1 MSVSSIQMLMRHPF
15 IGRVFLS
22 NLCSQAGIWIRNM
35 AVLLYVMDQTGGDAL
50 AVSAISVAEYAPIFL
65 FSFIG
70 GVFADRWRPK
80 RTVILCDLLAAVS
93 VGLVL
98 IAIASGLWQAV
109 FFTTLIS
116 AILSQFAQPA
126 GMKLFKAHVPE
137 DLAQPAMSA
146 AASRLRR
153 LHRIGTGGGYL
164 DLSHPGRPMGR
175 RLNECRFCAVGDR
188 HDADSPDPSPAS
200 NQASF
205 LPASLWEE
213 MKDGIRYTVSR
224 PVLLRLSFSFMAVGL
239 GVGAISPL
247 SIFIVTER
255 LGLPAEDL
263 KWITVPYGL
272 GELLGGIA
280 AFRLASR
287 MAPQKLLLLGL
298 AVNAFGIMAAGL
310 SNVLWL
316 TMLAQFGIALL
327 QPAIFI
333 GNNSLFMLHTEAG
346 YIGRVTGLRTPL
358 MTGAMVLMMSGSGFL
373 KECISLPAVY
383 LFAGACFLAGMAIV
397 RGTPFS
403 AKESAGC
410 HDA

>member
-137 DLAQPAMSA
+137 DLAQPAMSLLQAVFAVFTVLGPVAGTWIYPILGVQWAVGLTSAAFVLSA
-146 AASRLRR
+146 AAMMQ
-153 LHRIGTGGGYL
+153 I
-164 DLSHPGRPMGR
+164 P
-175 RLNECRFCAVGDR
+175 
-188 HDADSPDPSPAS
+188 PDPSPAS